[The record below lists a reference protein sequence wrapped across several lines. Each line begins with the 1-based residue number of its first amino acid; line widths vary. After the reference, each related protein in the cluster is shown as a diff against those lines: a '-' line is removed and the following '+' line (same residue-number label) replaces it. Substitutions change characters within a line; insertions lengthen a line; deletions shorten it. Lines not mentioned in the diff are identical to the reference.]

1 MTQNKKAATPYVS
14 NGNTHKLTVSNTK
27 QDHTEHRN
35 DCLDFGL
42 NSNISATANA
52 TGTFTFLKNIRLPS
66 NHSSCKLSDMVQ
78 IIKSDE
84 LKAQTIAIRKESN
97 ESKQG
102 ELKRGLPAV
111 ATSGQFNK
119 TVSNANFI
127 SDSFSGL
134 FIIDIDKI
142 RPDELPAVQQQ
153 LTALPY
159 IAFSFISPRGNGLKA
174 AVKLP
179 TNSITS
185 DSDFKQAFTQL
196 EAHFKALGIT
206 LDTACKDIR
215 RLTYL
220 CHDPKPYVNHD
231 AVAYELKPFTVM
243 PLVHKATA
251 KGKGTT
257 AHSKSKYIANNSE
270 SHLFNNCANILL
282 NAPDGTK
289 HDARLRAFKLLG
301 GFVGGGQLSSSRYD
315 ELINVSNSID
325 PTGIAPQTEQTACKD
340 GFNQGLASPIYPD
353 EPQKD
358 TCEIFNT
365 LHKEGNATPLI
376 NLCGDLVG
384 YWADDEASF
393 KDNKVTGHF
402 KLAGKPR
409 AWIAPA
415 QHAAHLNNVTG
426 ETVYACP
433 RGIDADN
440 VASHLKQEGVSFS
453 IYDPNQSPEW
463 HLFAMRSGTGFIF
476 TADTKLSKKYAI
488 KPSKAESE
496 QSIFIDRNTMQAD
509 KKGGYLVARGVAG
522 KYQNYLL
529 GGSLEPAANAIIG
542 YRKRY
547 YQIRFKTL
555 HDDVLAIGNPAIA
568 KKSNYIDSVIIP
580 EKLRDQVA
588 YYDSLPIVQ
597 LTAETLKLS
606 GVFVLDQIE
615 GSGKSSKVA
624 EILAHYLKR
633 VLAIT
638 NTEALTGELA
648 DNLSCANYKDKAAI
662 MSSRHNNR
670 VAVCLNSLINQIIAD
685 FCNGIDVL
693 IIDEIMSVL
702 DALATGTHITE
713 SQRKPLYNALVGLIR
728 DTPVVIIA
736 DANINQAVI
745 DFIKSIRTD
754 IYKAEFDFKLYKKP
768 NAIFYNTE
776 AQVIESAINRIKT
789 AKDCVTI
796 FTDSQA
802 HARKIAEACCTSGQA
817 IDDIAL
823 LHGENKGDYSVEF
836 WRDIQTGLINY
847 KALVASPVIGAGI
860 SLRENVDTEAF
871 FIFTGHLNIPA
882 YLQQLARNRSAEN
895 VHIHFDDSSD
905 YDAHSCS
912 SLDLLKSIKDATAL
926 DQYYLRSTQ
935 IAKELSGNKLEFLLR
950 AMEGKGYSLSWANVE
965 ESTLDL
971 KEISIAVKEQRVLA
985 IQTAPNDAIVDTAR
999 KQILSNNSRATQ
1011 AESNELIRFRIADM
1025 FLEDPDID
1033 TAGKIDILP
1042 VAFNILRNLEIIR
1055 TPLSELKSLDQED
1068 GAINSR
1074 KRNYVVTRDFLR
1086 LLGRAEQSPSRT
1098 VCKNIVLELIREQ
1111 ARYQSLISAN
1121 MNFWKSNIDTLD
1133 CLAAVSR
1140 LCEKYLG
1147 FSIRRDEPG
1156 QYAIF
1161 YKYDLRAVDK
1171 RRAKN
1176 SYSLLINTPEK
1187 HAKKDEIFLNIF
1199 IKKLNFVKGSTPDNK
1214 RLVMPLVEK
1223 DNAIIYSTNN
1233 ESHNPILET
1242 GDRISILNKLNPKQ
1256 KVA

>member
-1 MTQNKKAATPYVS
+1 MTNNRNSSTPYVS
-14 NGNTHKLTVSNTK
+14 NSKHKVYDNKQNYTTHTI
-27 QDHTEHRN
+27 HRN
-35 DCLDFGL
+35 DCLNSLLNFGL
-42 NSNISATANA
+42 ILDNITLDGRFHNTAVLDHNPKKRAGWYIGQEIALSNKTIVFCTYGDFREGVSH
-52 TGTFTFLKNIRLPS
+52 TF
-66 NHSSCKLSDMVQ
+66 SSYSESTSQLTNEDREKFQQAIAVNQKLVDAEKASTHAKAAKVAQAEFNKLSDTGTSDYLARKQVEGHGVKYGQ
-78 IIKSDE
+78 GFIAVPAYGSGGVLRGIQKIFNNGDKRFTTGAEIKGSFNILGEISDGEAIQFAEGYSTAATIYQATNKPTVVCFNAGNLEPVIAEFRAKYPNNKFIICAD
-84 LKAQTIAIRKESN
+84 N
-97 ESKQG
+97 D
-102 ELKRGLPAV
+102 
-111 ATSGQFNK
+111 QFNEIN
-119 TVSNANFI
+119 T
-127 SDSFSGL
+127 GL
-134 FIIDIDKI
+134 
-142 RPDELPAVQQQ
+142 V
-153 LTALPY
+153 
-159 IAFSFISPRGNGLKA
+159 
-174 AVKLP
+174 
-179 TNSITS
+179 
-185 DSDFKQAFTQL
+185 
-196 EAHFKALGIT
+196 
-206 LDTACKDIR
+206 
-215 RLTYL
+215 
-220 CHDPKPYVNHD
+220 
-231 AVAYELKPFTVM
+231 
-243 PLVHKATA
+243 KATA
-251 KGKGTT
+251 S
-257 AHSKSKYIANNSE
+257 A
-270 SHLFNNCANILL
+270 
-282 NAPDGTK
+282 TK
-289 HDARLRAFKLLG
+289 HNCLVVSPTFTDLSTKPTDFNDLLILG
-301 GFVGGGQLSSSRYD
+301 GDVAGQLIVLD
-315 ELINVSNSID
+315 D
-325 PTGIAPQTEQTACKD
+325 A
-340 GFNQGLASPIYPD
+340 
-353 EPQKD
+353 
-358 TCEIFNT
+358 EIFNT

-823 LHGENKGDYSVEF
+823 LHGENKGDYSVGF